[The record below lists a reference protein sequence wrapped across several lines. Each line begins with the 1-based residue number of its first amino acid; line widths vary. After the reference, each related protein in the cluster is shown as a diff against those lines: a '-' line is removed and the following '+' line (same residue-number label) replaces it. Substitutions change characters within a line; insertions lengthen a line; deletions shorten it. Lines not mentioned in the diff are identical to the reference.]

1 MLKTVRGWFS
11 SDLSIDLG
19 TANTLIYMRNKGIVL
34 DEPSVVAMRQRDGA
48 TSDGVICAVGSEAK
62 SMLGRTPLGIK
73 ALRPLRDG
81 VIADLTVTERM
92 LKEFIKRA
100 HQRALFTPSPR
111 ILVCVPCRSTQVERR
126 AIRESAENSGARK
139 VYLIEEPMAAAIG
152 AELPISKPHGS
163 MVLDIGGG
171 TSDIAVLS
179 MNGIVYSDSVRIG
192 GNHLDEAISAY
203 VRRQYGCLIGE
214 ITSERIKHAIGCA
227 YPLDQ
232 PEEIEVRGR
241 SIAEGVPRT
250 LVLGSS
256 EIMEAMSEPLGQILN
271 AVKMALERT
280 PPELSSDVAERGIAL
295 TGGGALLRNMDKL
308 LLEETGVPVFIASD
322 PLTCVV
328 RGGGIYLDMLDKY
341 GEDKMLYS

>member
-1 MLKTVRGWFS
+1 MIRGWFS

-34 DEPSVVAMRQRDGA
+34 NEPSVVAVRRRDGMN
-48 TSDGVICAVGSEAK
+48 GEGNICAFGKEAK

-100 HQRALFTPSPR
+100 HQRVLFTPSPR

-152 AELPISKPHGS
+152 AELPVSEPRGS

-192 GNHLDEAISAY
+192 GTHLDEAICTY

-214 ITSERIKHAIGCA
+214 ITAERIKHAIGCA
-227 YPLDQ
+227 YALEQ
-232 PEEIEVRGR
+232 PEEIEIRGR

-250 LVLGSS
+250 LVLNSG
-256 EIMEAMSEPLGQILN
+256 EVLEAMSEPLAQIV
-271 AVKMALERT
+271 ASVKLALERT

-295 TGGGALLRNMDKL
+295 TGGGALLRNIDKL
-308 LLEETGVPVFIASD
+308 LLEETGVPVFIAD
-322 PLTCVV
+322 EPLTCVV
-328 RGGGIYLDMLDKY
+328 RGGGAYLDMLDKY
-341 GEDKMLYS
+341 GEEAMLYN